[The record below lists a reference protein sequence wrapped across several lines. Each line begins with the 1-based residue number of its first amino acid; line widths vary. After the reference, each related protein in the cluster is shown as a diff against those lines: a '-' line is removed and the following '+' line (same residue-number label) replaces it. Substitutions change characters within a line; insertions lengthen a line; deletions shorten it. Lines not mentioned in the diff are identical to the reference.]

1 MNFPRRDT
9 PVSQKNELVGQKC
22 ADACHDEDFRKCLAR
37 AIMYVGV
44 AVFSVSMWWTK
55 PEVSWAVP
63 KETSAEKAEHLRQQA
78 NPKLFNDW
86 TFDQDGV
93 GEVPKGFTILAAGEQ
108 SGGTWTIEARAA
120 TPSAPNALFGSSSC
134 ATCVE
139 LLVAQGFQYEYP
151 ELVIRIHQPA
161 DPASGEVGVVFGMKD
176 PKNFYA
182 TLVNVSQQTIEI
194 VRVIDGNESV
204 LGRAALKVKPI
215 EWHTLRVQRNTI
227 ISKDFIETFF
237 DGKLTLSAQDQAL
250 GEGQVGIL
258 LRRNASAYFDNFSA
272 SPQYSSR
279 PISAPAAY

>member
-1 MNFPRRDT
+1 
-9 PVSQKNELVGQKC
+9 VSQTNEWARQEC
-22 ADACHDEDFRKCLAR
+22 ADACQDEHFRTGLVR
-37 AIMYVGV
+37 AMMYVGV
-44 AVFSVSMWWTK
+44 AVFSASLWGAK

-63 KETSAEKAEHLRQQA
+63 KETSVEKAEHLRQQA

-86 TFDQDGV
+86 NFDQDQA
-93 GEVPKGFTILAAGEQ
+93 GEAPKGFTILAAGEQ
-108 SGGTWTIEARAA
+108 SGGTWKIEARTA
-120 TPSAPNALFGSSSC
+120 TPSAPNALFGFSGC

-139 LLVAQGFQYEYP
+139 LLVAEGFQYEYP
-151 ELVIRIHQPA
+151 ELVIRIRQPA
-161 DPASGEVGVVFGMKD
+161 DVASGQVGLVFGMKD

-182 TLVNVSQQTIEI
+182 AVVNVSQQTIEI

-258 LRRNASAYFDNFSA
+258 LRGNASAYFDNFTA

>member
-1 MNFPRRDT
+1 ML
-9 PVSQKNELVGQKC
+9 QKNELIRQEGTDTC
-22 ADACHDEDFRKCLAR
+22 DDDNFRKCLVR
-37 AIMYVGV
+37 VIMYVGV
-44 AVFSVSMWWTK
+44 AVFAASMWGAK
-55 PEVSWAVP
+55 PEVSSAVP
-63 KETSAEKAEHLRQQA
+63 KETSPEKAEHLRQQA
-78 NPKLFNDW
+78 NPDLFNDW
-86 TFDQDGV
+86 TFDKDQV
-93 GEVPKGFTILAAGEQ
+93 GEIPKGFTVLAAGEQ
-108 SGGTWTIEARAA
+108 SGGTWKIEAQAA
-120 TPSAPNALFGSSSC
+120 APSTPNALFGASRC

-139 LLVAQGFQYEYP
+139 VLVAQGFQYEYP
-151 ELVIRIHQPA
+151 ELVVRIHQDA
-161 DPASGEVGVVFGMKD
+161 DAGSGQVGVVFGMKD

-182 TLVNVSQQTIEI
+182 TVVNISQQTIEI

-204 LGRAALKVKPI
+204 LGRASLKVKPI

-258 LRRNASAYFDNFSA
+258 LRGNASAYFDNFSA